1 MGDIFCKLY
10 DNGHNFELINS
21 CQASPENEIH
31 IPWLYQ
37 FLDVISV
44 LVVYKPG
51 VFHFL
56 AIMKWK
62 YTIKWIFFENVN
74 LHQLPNT
81 NILLLL
87 IICTCRTK
95 HSASQVGFPTPPN
108 LQKIIKSDFTR
119 EMINSL
125 KSMEAEMP
133 WHWSK
138 VTDTRCWRE
147 LEDDT
152 CTNGFSCFFCTF
164 TWSQRGSSSV
174 STSWRWSS
182 WSLTQWRRSCK
193 YLPQL
198 INWPL
203 KEDRLVGD

>member
-21 CQASPENEIH
+21 CQVSPENEIH

-152 CTNGFSCFFCTF
+152 CTNGFSCFFALLPDP
-164 TWSQRGSSSV
+164 RGGRQV
-174 STSWRWSS
+174 CRPVEGEA
-182 WSLTQWRRSCK
+182 LG
-193 YLPQL
+193 
-198 INWPL
+198 
-203 KEDRLVGD
+203 V